1 MSFMSILAA
10 AETAAP
16 AAAQTTTTVVA
27 DGAAAAP
34 GAAAQPQPNMLT
46 GMLPIII
53 VFAVMIFFMMRSQK
67 KQAQKRQQ
75 MIDQVVKGTRVLLN
89 SGMYGTI
96 VEVKSN
102 SFVVEIADRVQVE
115 VFPCR
120 GHGYICRHCRSRRGS
135 EGSRPEGGE
144 VIPQSRIFS

>member
-16 AAAQTTTTVVA
+16 AAAQTTTPCVA
-27 DGAAAAP
+27 DGTAAGR
-34 GAAAQPQPNMLT
+34 GAAAQPLPNMLT

-53 VFAVMIFFMMRSQK
+53 VFAVLIFFMMRSQK

-115 VFPCR
+115 VVKNGIADLAVDPK
-120 GHGYICRHCRSRRGS
+120 
-135 EGSRPEGGE
+135 EADPKAAK
-144 VIPQSRIFS
+144 

>member
-10 AETAAP
+10 AE
-16 AAAQTTTTVVA
+16 
-27 DGAAAAP
+27 
-34 GAAAQPQPNMLT
+34 
-46 GMLPIII
+46 
-53 VFAVMIFFMMRSQK
+53 MIFFMMRSQK

-115 VFPCR
+115 VVKNGIADLAADPK
-120 GHGYICRHCRSRRGS
+120 
-135 EGSRPEGGE
+135 EADPKAAK
-144 VIPQSRIFS
+144 

>member
-1 MSFMSILAA
+1 MSFMSILAT
-10 AETAAP
+10 AE
-16 AAAQTTTTVVA
+16 
-27 DGAAAAP
+27 AAAP
-34 GAAAQPQPNMLT
+34 VAGQTTMTTVAADGAAAQPQPNMLT

-89 SGMYGTI
+89 SGMYGTV

-102 SFVVEIADRVQVE
+102 CFVVEIADRVQVE
-115 VFPCR
+115 VVKNGIADLAADAKDADPKATK
-120 GHGYICRHCRSRRGS
+120 
-135 EGSRPEGGE
+135 
-144 VIPQSRIFS
+144 

>member
-46 GMLPIII
+46 GMLPILIG
-53 VFAVMIFFMMRSQK
+53 FAVMIFFMMRSQK

-115 VFPCR
+115 VVKNGIADLAADPK
-120 GHGYICRHCRSRRGS
+120 
-135 EGSRPEGGE
+135 EADPKAAK
-144 VIPQSRIFS
+144 

>member
-1 MSFMSILAA
+1 MSFMSILAAAETAAPAA

-115 VFPCR
+115 VVKNGIADLAVDPK
-120 GHGYICRHCRSRRGS
+120 
-135 EGSRPEGGE
+135 EADPKAAK
-144 VIPQSRIFS
+144 

>member
-53 VFAVMIFFMMRSQK
+53 VFLLFQKYFTKGVMIG
-67 KQAQKRQQ
+67 A
-75 MIDQVVKGTRVLLN
+75 VKG
-89 SGMYGTI
+89 
-96 VEVKSN
+96 
-102 SFVVEIADRVQVE
+102 
-115 VFPCR
+115 
-120 GHGYICRHCRSRRGS
+120 
-135 EGSRPEGGE
+135 
-144 VIPQSRIFS
+144 

>member
-1 MSFMSILAA
+1 
-10 AETAAP
+10 
-16 AAAQTTTTVVA
+16 
-27 DGAAAAP
+27 
-34 GAAAQPQPNMLT
+34 MLT

-115 VFPCR
+115 VVKNGIADLAVDPK
-120 GHGYICRHCRSRRGS
+120 
-135 EGSRPEGGE
+135 EADPKAAK
-144 VIPQSRIFS
+144 